1 MGARAARQLDRPV
14 PVCARRSARHAP
26 RQMGPHRQHRV
37 GRGAARPPELP
48 ALHRHQGRADEH
60 EPVYGARTRHR
71 RHHRQRHPARRD
83 LHRDRAQDRDAAAE
97 GAHRRHAVHPTAGGA
112 GGPGRRGLVPRFR
125 RGGFRD
131 RTKHQSRRRSD
142 RIMSLTVASVAAG
155 AMGSG
160 VAKRLTENGVTVL
173 TSLAGRSAASVKR
186 AEAAGMRAVDDAQLM
201 QADLFL
207 SIVPP
212 GDSRALAARFAPH
225 FAAANRKPVFVDCN
239 AVSPPTM
246 RGTGEVIAETGA
258 KFVGAAIIGPPPR
271 PGSANAKI
279 YVSGP
284 AAAAV
289 IKLNDHGLIV
299 RLLDGPLTTTTTQ
312 KKSYAGITKGFT
324 ALAAGMMLAATRG

>member
-1 MGARAARQLDRPV
+1 MP
-14 PVCARRSARHAP
+14 
-26 RQMGPHRQHRV
+26 
-37 GRGAARPPELP
+37 
-48 ALHRHQGRADEH
+48 
-60 EPVYGARTRHR
+60 
-71 RHHRQRHPARRD
+71 
-83 LHRDRAQDRDAAAE
+83 
-97 GAHRRHAVHPTAGGA
+97 
-112 GGPGRRGLVPRFR
+112 
-125 RGGFRD
+125 
-131 RTKHQSRRRSD
+131 
-142 RIMSLTVASVAAG
+142 LTVAIVAAG

-173 TSLAGRSAASVKR
+173 TSLAGRSAASAKR

-258 KFVGAAIIGPPPR
+258 QFVGAAIIGPPPK
-271 PGSANAKI
+271 PGSANTKI

-289 IKLNDHGLIV
+289 MKLNDHGLIV
-299 RLLDGPLTTTTTQ
+299 RLLDGPLTAASAL
-312 KKSYAGITKGFT
+312 KMSYAGIVKG
-324 ALAAGMMLAATRG
+324 LAGMMLAAAREGSADALKAELAESQAAMTAWLDRQMPNMYGKAYRWVAELDEIGAFVGEEFAEHDMLTAAARFYQRIADDFDGKQDEVAVLERFLKRG